1 MDGRETEEHLTPP
14 NRLEVLQSL
23 RIANVDVAFATA
35 FATLV
40 TGAFIVGFI
49 QHLGGKDLWI
59 GLVSAIP
66 SLVGLF
72 QIPGAIWGRRFRS
85 YKRFILPGAILSRA
99 FYLPLIL
106 LIFLPFNNELR
117 LTLLAVCI
125 LAASISGMMVNSIYN
140 DWLAEMVPADSRGF
154 FFAKRNA
161 IAAAVGAA
169 VGLIGAFVLDYFR
182 GANEEGTGF
191 AFVFGIA
198 FLCAGA
204 SLAMFMRMR
213 DVPRTDP
220 VRESLLQGIKA
231 ISYPFRDKEFRKV
244 LLFLALF
251 TLGQVF
257 AGNLFVAY
265 ALETL
270 KLDFKVIQGMVVA
283 FAAGNVLSARY
294 WGFLSDKYGNK
305 PMLMLVG
312 TLLATNPLP
321 WILSVPGQD
330 LYNAVLLIGAHVLM
344 GAIWGCVALCQ
355 FNLMLATA
363 RPEDRAN
370 YIGAGLTVT
379 ALVGGFGPLAGAAM
393 MNALRGNLEVPAAY
407 KLVFVAAI
415 VLRVFAMFFL
425 LRVREE
431 GAATFKETLL
441 SLRGMTPRNM
451 RAMRSLQRTGSGE
464 ERAEA
469 IHQVG
474 SRGVSI
480 ASNEIIK
487 ALHDPLPS
495 VRRQAAMAVA
505 RLHDPR
511 AAGEL
516 IHQIEEHPDLLEEET
531 IEALGALGNDEAVPA
546 LCRTLSNPSPLLRR
560 AAARAL
566 GKVAATGN
574 QDAEGALRHAAGDR
588 NDPDLRRASL
598 QALRV
603 MGATEASEVFREALK
618 DPLPSIRIA
627 AAEGISELGINEAAP
642 DLRDSIAAFADEA
655 SSEAAYALGVT
666 GNEQDIPLILAEAAN
681 CQSIITRR
689 RCLLGVACLLGIEQH
704 AYKLLLKDG
713 MERDTAIAEMLAP
726 LVRRK
731 PALRSALDSYA
742 QGQEA
747 ASLAGLNRV
756 YDDQRLQ
763 VLARQP
769 IDELF
774 LVAVCYVRFGLDG

>member
-1 MDGRETEEHLTPP
+1 MGGRETEQHLTPP

-23 RIANVDVAFATA
+23 RVANVDVAFATA

-59 GLVSAIP
+59 GLLSAIP
-66 SLVGLF
+66 SLAGLF
-72 QIPGAIWGRRFRS
+72 QIPGAIWGRSFPT

-99 FYLPLIL
+99 FYLPLLL
-106 LIFLPFNNELR
+106 LIFLPFANELR
-117 LTLLAVCI
+117 LTLLALCI
-125 LAASISGMMVNSIYN
+125 LVASIAGMMVNSIYN

-169 VGLIGAFVLDYFR
+169 VGLLGAVVLDYFR
-182 GANEEGTGF
+182 SSDQEDVGF

-198 FLCAGA
+198 FACAGA

-213 DVPRTDP
+213 DVPRSNP
-220 VRESLLQGIKA
+220 VRESLLQGVKA
-231 ISYPFRDKEFRKV
+231 IAHPFRDKQFRKV
-244 LLFLALF
+244 LVFLALF

-270 KLDFKVIQGMVVA
+270 KLDFKIIQIMVMA

-305 PMLMLVG
+305 PMLLLVG

-321 WILSVPGQD
+321 WILSVPGKD
-330 LYNAVLLIGAHVLM
+330 LYNAILLIGAHVFM

-363 RPEDRAN
+363 KPEDRAN

-379 ALVGGFGPLAGAAM
+379 ALVGGFGPLLGATM
-393 MNALRGNLEVPAAY
+393 MNALRHGFEVPLAY
-407 KLVFVAAI
+407 KLVFTAAI
-415 VLRVFAMFFL
+415 FLRVFAMFFL
-425 LRVREE
+425 LPVQES
-431 GAATFKETLL
+431 GAASLKETLS
-441 SLRGMTPRNM
+441 SLRRMTPRNM

-469 IHQVG
+469 IHEVG
-474 SRGVSI
+474 SRGVSL
-480 ASNEIIK
+480 ASDEIIK

-495 VRRQAAMAVA
+495 VRRQAAMAIA

-531 IEALGALGNDEAVPA
+531 IEALGALGSEEAVPA
-546 LCRTLSNPSPLLRR
+546 LCKTLSNPSPLLRR

-566 GKVAATGN
+566 GKVAKPHN
-574 QDAEGALRHAAGDR
+574 SDAELSLLNAAADR
-588 NDPDLRRASL
+588 NDADLRRAAL

-603 MGATEASEVFREALK
+603 MGATEAAQVFREALK
-618 DPLPSIRIA
+618 DPLPSVRIA
-627 AAEGISELGINEAAP
+627 AAEAIAELAIAEAAP

-655 SSEAAYALGVT
+655 SSEAAYALGVV
-666 GNEQDIPLILAEAAN
+666 GNDKDIPLILAEAAN
-681 CQSIITRR
+681 CQSMITRR
-689 RCLLGVACLLGIEQH
+689 RCLLGVAIRLGVEQE

-726 LVRRK
+726 LVRRN
-731 PALRSALDSYA
+731 PSLRNALDSYA
-742 QGQEA
+742 NGNEA
-747 ASLAGLNRV
+747 ASLAALTSV
-756 YDDQRLQ
+756 FEDARLQ

-774 LVAVCYVRFGLDG
+774 LVAACYVRYNLDS

>member
-1 MDGRETEEHLTPP
+1 MGGRGNEEHLTPP
-14 NRLEVLQSL
+14 NRLEVLHSL
-23 RIANVDVAFATA
+23 CIANVDVAFATA

-72 QIPGAIWGRRFRS
+72 QIPGAIWGRRFPS
-85 YKRFILPGAILSRA
+85 YKRFILPGAIFSRA
-99 FYLPLIL
+99 LYLPLIL
-106 LIFLPFNNELR
+106 LIFLPFANELR
-117 LTLLAVCI
+117 LTLLAVCV
-125 LAASISGMMVNSIYN
+125 LLASISGMMVNSIYN

-182 GANEEGTGF
+182 SANQEGVGF

-198 FLCAGA
+198 FLCAA
-204 SLAMFMRMR
+204 VSLAMFMRMR
-213 DVPRTDP
+213 DVPRSHP
-220 VRESLLQGIKA
+220 VRENLMQGIKA
-231 ISYPFRDKEFRKV
+231 ISHPFRDRQFCKV
-244 LLFLALF
+244 LLFLGLF

-270 KLDFKVIQGMVVA
+270 KLDFKVIQAMVVA

-321 WILSVPGQD
+321 WIFSIPGHD
-330 LYNAVLLIGAHVLM
+330 LYNAILLIGAHVFM

-363 RPEDRAN
+363 KPEDRAN

-379 ALVGGFGPLAGAAM
+379 ALVGGFAPLAGATL
-393 MNALRGNLEVPAAY
+393 MNALRHSLEVPLAY
-407 KLVFVAAI
+407 KIVFTSAI
-415 VLRVFAMFFL
+415 VLRIFAMFFL
-425 LRVREE
+425 LRVQEK
-431 GAATFKETLL
+431 GAATVKETLS

-469 IHQVG
+469 IHEVG

-480 ASNEIIK
+480 ASDEIIK

-505 RLHDPR
+505 RLQDPR

-546 LCRTLSNPSPLLRR
+546 LCKMLGNPSPLLRR

-566 GKVAATGN
+566 GKVAGPGN
-574 QDAEGALRHAAGDR
+574 ADAESALRHAAGDI
-588 NDPDLRRASL
+588 NDPDLRRAAL

-603 MGATEASEVFREALK
+603 MGARDAAQVFRDALK
-618 DPLPSIRIA
+618 DPLPSVRIA
-627 AAEGISELGINEAAP
+627 AAEGISELAIEEAAP

-655 SSEAAYALGVT
+655 SSEAAYALGVI
-666 GNEQDIPLILAEAAN
+666 GNDRDIPLILAEAAN
-681 CQSIITRR
+681 CHSIITRR
-689 RCLLGVACLLGIEQH
+689 RCLLGVAIRLGVEQQ

-726 LVRRK
+726 LLRRK
-731 PALRSALDSYA
+731 PGLRAALDSYA
-742 QGQEA
+742 QGHESD
-747 ASLAGLNRV
+747 SLGALTDTV
-756 YDDQRLQ
+756 DDPKLR
-763 VLARQP
+763 VLASQP

-774 LVAVCYVRFGLDG
+774 LVAICYVRYKLD